1 MSRSTVDEQ
10 VVKMS
15 FDNSNFDSNIDSSI
29 KTLNQLDSRLVKL
42 DKSNLNNLTNS
53 VNNFS
58 NVLSAKGQIMLG
70 FFTRLGNELYNLGK
84 KAISKIFE
92 GPSAG
97 YKEYETLIGA
107 TQTIFENVK
116 QDGKSID
123 DVNAALDELNDYADK
138 TIYNFTEMTRT
149 IGMFTSAGVSL
160 NKSVNTIKG
169 LANAAALVGANT
181 QKAEMAWRAVS
192 RAMSTGKFTNL
203 TWKTLE
209 MSNIAGKQFQTVIK
223 EVARVNKVTDKHGRN
238 IDKMIKKYGSLRESL
253 KEGWLTKDIFNQAM
267 EIMAGDM
274 DEADLKKKGYSKK
287 QIEELMKIA
296 ESAKEAAT
304 RVKTF
309 GQLVETTKEA
319 IGSGW
324 TESFR
329 IIVGNL
335 EQARKLYTSISQTL
349 NEFIDNN
356 ARIRNKLLK
365 DVFDF
370 GATGR
375 TGRDDLDKILKN
387 MLAGIITFLKTVKTG
402 FLNIFP
408 IDRISNAFRSGLKII
423 EKFTRMFI
431 LNTEEVDKKGN
442 RFWNTKDID
451 KMSNAVENLIRF
463 FRGLASVLDI
473 VWMAISQPIKVI
485 IERVPFLNNF
495 FNNATNGIKGIVS
508 GLGKFGDKI
517 TVFRNAV
524 KDTNLFGAAVE
535 YVFNNIDELVEKNP
549 LLYVIVSIFK
559 AIKNAITNVKKG
571 FDSLG
576 IQPLTT
582 LFGALKLVI
591 TALWN
596 ALNGVFGVFKSASSN
611 VDWSWLEGPKEF
623 IKNILTTL
631 NDYGKGL
638 ISFEDVTNRIKDSFG
653 GITDVLGSIF
663 NAIKGFVGGIVST
676 LIPAREVTVSV
687 STEVQNAGIAVDNV
701 VNRTTKNVK
710 EKTGGVIGFFKGV
723 FGKIAEFFGNIK
735 APFKDFGKNI
745 SLVVAGLG
753 VSSLVITKFVK
764 NIKKISILS
773 NINSLIKAGTGVLNA
788 YQRQVSSKMIL
799 NIAASVGILAAA
811 LLVLSIVPYDNL
823 ENGLVIFSSFM
834 GILALTLPVI
844 INAMTRFN
852 NSISGM
858 NQSITPLNNI
868 INQFGVFGK
877 KIAKGLNARMIGKM
891 FKDIAIAVLILVASM
906 IALKIA
912 FKKPEDI
919 IVPLA
924 AIAGMVILVTGAVA
938 GLVVLIERLG
948 KSASRVKP
956 SVAIFQEFFKL
967 SGVAKIIKAIAAAML
982 MLSISLLIISKIP
995 KEDFGR
1001 TILAFIVVFGMLS
1014 GLMIT
1019 ITALSRNSGSVG
1031 KLKKITLSITGAL
1044 LAVAVILG
1052 MLALMGDT
1060 DKMLVAIIGING
1072 ILLSMA
1078 LILKTIGNMKIPK
1091 NITSLIG
1098 LFATVAGSLIAI
1110 VASIGIL
1117 VAIIDKSGSDSW
1129 KAALISLG
1137 VLFSLFAGSTIALIE
1152 VAKHIGGKSTVW
1164 SKLQTTIA
1172 IMSGAILS
1180 IAAATY
1186 IIGKTDPIPPSVF
1199 VLLAGFAAVVAGIVA
1214 IAAIIAA
1221 KGAAFSKAFVK
1232 TVMSIGIVISA
1243 MATAFALT
1251 LMGIA
1256 SLVKAFNEIN
1266 VSSDDIGETTK
1277 KVADKIAAVGTMILT
1292 LIPQIADM
1300 FGKIGY
1306 AVGSAVIEFIEAFVD
1321 RIVSLGSRLFTVV
1334 EKLVNIVLD
1343 VLETVV
1349 DALYN
1354 RKDQIASIV
1363 KKALDLIV
1371 VVTTA
1376 VINQI
1381 FRKGKTQLSEADVS
1395 KWLGFGA
1402 ITLAIIKFS
1411 GGIINVFK
1419 GLKTVAS
1426 SIYNFIVKIVGGAVK
1441 KVKEGIAAAKAAEAA
1456 TKASEVASSATT
1468 VAAEGAKKAAKE
1480 AGASASGAAAKTGGG
1495 LAGIASSLWSV
1506 FAVVTA
1512 VVGAVAA
1519 AGSAITGVMQLM
1531 GKMDAYHDASITKV
1545 SQVFTNF
1552 KALGQSLI
1560 YGFAYVGRVIIQ
1572 VFMTIVRVIVGV
1584 ITGAIYLVVKAFTSA
1599 RDWILK
1605 NIFRYS
1611 DQQIEV
1617 LYGQSNK
1624 YINALGE
1631 TSKQMFADIK
1641 NGWANV
1647 GNFEIG
1653 QNDWEI
1659 KAENAEE
1666 GSKKVGEAI
1675 TDGAAEG
1682 LSDYYD
1688 TVNGKLDK
1696 DNKKI
1701 IENTKNAYGVH
1712 SPSTVFCDIY
1722 KNVMQGALKGL
1733 KKGSTV
1739 YKTAFNKINK
1749 DSISAA
1755 KNTAKSLERIMNQL
1769 GFTQVDTARKL
1780 SFNLK
1785 DENTG
1790 LEQTVILRREIVE
1803 TIEKEA
1809 EALKGKTKEEA
1820 SAYLWKKMN
1829 TEEMQKQYG
1838 HTTQANVDAAL
1849 QALFSFQDNS
1859 TKITQQG
1866 LDNLSYNT
1874 KATIQELVG
1883 ADTAANNLI
1892 ATDAY
1897 QRYTEIEKLAEEH
1910 KDEIVGKKKDEVKQ
1924 ILYQAALEQGMSE
1937 EGAKEAVNA
1946 VVDEMFKGKKA
1957 KQKISAKELEEK
1969 LKNYKNDID
1978 SFESLETFKTALAN
1992 KNAEIRDKIAK
2003 EESSKKIALA
2013 GIEAKKL
2020 AEIDAGTWNYQKERE
2035 YQEQAYNISKPY
2047 DKRINNYKQELKNWT
2062 DMYTDKVNKQLKQ
2075 AQKDLKI
2082 SDKELKKRQKEAKNM
2097 LNSNKTNNR
2106 GKFSSIWD
2114 MFKSALGRS
2123 AGDIDKNP
2131 WDQKNDNDGG
2141 NGKGKDKDKDAINK
2155 AKDTKK
2161 KLEDQRAD
2169 LTPTFD
2175 LDKLASE
2182 ANKANGIVMSSLMAA
2197 QNASIGDYINK
2208 DSELNPFMKD
2218 RWQNVYNFTQNNYS
2232 PKALSRIDIYRQTE
2246 RQISMSR
2253 GF

>member
-84 KAISKIFE
+84 KTISKIFE

-97 YKEYETLIGA
+97 YREYETLIGA

-149 IGMFTSAGVSL
+149 IGMFTSAGVNL

-274 DEADLKKKGYSKK
+274 SEADLKKKGYSKK

-365 DVFDF
+365 DIFDF
-370 GATGR
+370 GATGN

-387 MLAGIITFLKTVKTG
+387 MLASVISFIKAVKTG

-408 IDRISNAFRSGLKII
+408 IDRIASGFRSVLKTV
-423 EKFTRMFI
+423 EKFTRMFV
-431 LNTEEVDKKGN
+431 LNAEEVDKNGN

-451 KMSNAVENLIRF
+451 KMSNSIENLIRF

-485 IERVPFLNNF
+485 IERIPFLNNF
-495 FNNATNGIKGIVS
+495 FNNASKGINGIVS

-524 KDTNLFGAAVE
+524 KDTNLFGAALE
-535 YVFNNIDELVEKNP
+535 YVFNNFDELVEKSP
-549 LLYVIVSIFK
+549 LLSVITSIFK
-559 AIKNAITNVKKG
+559 GIRNAIIGVKNG
-571 FDSLG
+571 FDNLG

-582 LFGALKLVI
+582 LFGALKFVV
-591 TALWN
+591 TALWD
-596 ALNGVFGVFKSASSN
+596 ALNGIFGIFKGAAAS

-638 ISFEDVTNRIKDSFG
+638 ISFEDVIKRIKDSFG
-653 GITDVLGSIF
+653 GITNVLSNVF
-663 NAIKGFVGGIVST
+663 NAIKDFVVGLFSNFNLAKNTSNDLADNINNSGRSIRNAVLNTINFIKEKFSGVTNFIGNAFSKISSFFGGIN
-676 LIPAREVTVSV
+676 L
-687 STEVQNAGIAVDNV
+687 
-701 VNRTTKNVK
+701 
-710 EKTGGVIGFFKGV
+710 
-723 FGKIAEFFGNIK
+723 
-735 APFKDFGKNI
+735 PFKDLGKNI

-753 VSSLVITKFVK
+753 VSGLVITKFVK

-773 NINSLIKAGTGVLNA
+773 NINSLIQAGTNVLVA
-788 YQRQVSSKMIL
+788 YQKQAQSKTIL
-799 NIAASVGILAAA
+799 NIAISIGILAGAM
-811 LLVLSIVPYDNL
+811 LVLSLVPYDKL
-823 ENGLVIFSSFM
+823 ENGLIIFSSFL
-834 GILALTLPVI
+834 GVVALTVPVV
-844 INAMTRFN
+844 INSITRFRN
-852 NSISGM
+852 SLTDFYTSISP
-858 NQSITPLNNI
+858 INNL
-868 INQFGVFGK
+868 INQLGKFGK
-877 KIAKGLNARMIGKM
+877 KMARGFRYKMLGDM
-891 FKDIAIAVLILVASM
+891 FKNIALSILILVGAM
-906 IALKIA
+906 IALKIV

-919 IVPLA
+919 IFPLA

-938 GLVVLIERLG
+938 GLVILIERLG

-967 SGVAKIIKAIAAAML
+967 SGVAKIIKAIAASML

-995 KEDFGR
+995 KKDFGR
-1001 TILAFIVVFGMLS
+1001 TILAFVVVFGMLS

-1031 KLKKITLSITGAL
+1031 KIKKITLSITGAL

-1052 MLALMGDT
+1052 MLALIGDT
-1060 DKMLVAIIGING
+1060 DKMAVAVLGING

-1091 NITSLIG
+1091 NISSLIG
-1098 LFATVAGSLIAI
+1098 LFATVSGSLIAI

-1137 VLFSLFAGSTIALIE
+1137 VLFSLFAGSTIALLE
-1152 VAKHIGGKSTVW
+1152 VAKHIGGKTTVW
-1164 SKLQTTIA
+1164 SKLQATIA

-1186 IIGKTDPIPPSVF
+1186 VIGKTDPIPPSVF
-1199 VLLAGFAAVVAGIVA
+1199 VLLTGFAAVVAGIVA

-1334 EKLVNIVLD
+1334 EKLVNIILD

-1349 DALYN
+1349 EALYN
-1354 RKDQIASIV
+1354 RKDQIASII

-1419 GLKTVAS
+1419 GLKTVAT
-1426 SIYNFIVKIVGGAVK
+1426 SIYNFIVKTVGGIAK
-1441 KVKEGIAAAKAAEAA
+1441 KVKEGVAAAKAAEAA
-1456 TKASEVASSATT
+1456 TKASEAASSATT

-1480 AGASASGAAAKTGGG
+1480 AGASAGGAAAKTGGG
-1495 LAGIASSLWSV
+1495 LAGVASSLWSV

-1519 AGSAITGVMQLM
+1519 AGSAVTGVMQLM

-1560 YGFAYVGRVIIQ
+1560 YGFAYVGRVIVQ
-1572 VFMTIVRVIVGV
+1572 VFMTVVRVIVGA

-1624 YINALGE
+1624 YIDALGE
-1631 TSKQMFADIK
+1631 TSKQMFSDIAE
-1641 NGWANV
+1641 GWKNV

-1659 KAENAEE
+1659 KANDAKK
-1666 GSKKVGEAI
+1666 GSKEVGEAI

-1682 LSDYYD
+1682 LNDYYD
-1688 TVNGKLDK
+1688 TINGRLDK
-1696 DNKKI
+1696 DNAKVIQNVKDQ
-1701 IENTKNAYGVH
+1701 YGIH

-1722 KNVMQGALKGL
+1722 KNVMLGAVKGL
-1733 KKGSTV
+1733 KKSSSV
-1739 YKTAFNKINK
+1739 YKNAVKKINK
-1749 DSISAA
+1749 DSINAA
-1755 KNTAKSLERIMNQL
+1755 KNTAQSLEKIMNQL
-1769 GFTQVDTARKL
+1769 GLTQVDVARKL
-1780 SFNLK
+1780 SFNIK
-1785 DENTG
+1785 DESTG

-1820 SAYLWKKMN
+1820 AAYLWEKMN

-1937 EGAKEAVNA
+1937 EGAKEAVDA

-1969 LKNYKNDID
+1969 LRSYKTDID

-2020 AEIDAGTWNYQKERE
+2020 AEIEAGTWSYQKEKD

-2062 DMYTDKVNKQLKQ
+2062 DMYTDKVEKQLKQ
-2075 AQKDLKI
+2075 VQKDLKI

-2131 WDQKNDNDGG
+2131 WNQKNDNDGS
-2141 NGKGKDKDKDAINK
+2141 GKGKDKDKDAINK

-2182 ANKANGIVMSSLMAA
+2182 ASKANGIVMSSLMAA